1 MRQIR
6 LVTWG
11 LIIVIA
17 IFLAYGRFYPDSNP
31 AAKIADD
38 VRPFSLTNHKGES
51 VSEKDFAG
59 KYMLIFFGYS
69 FCPDVCPT
77 ELSKVTVA
85 LDMLEKQGRSID
97 NLQPLFITIDPER
110 DTPKQLS
117 EYLSLFHS
125 KYIGLTGTAEEI
137 AKVAKTYQVYYK
149 KSDINDT
156 SDSYLMDHMSIT
168 FLLDGSARR
177 IYMFAANITPAEL
190 VEALKP
196 LTDEK

>member
-6 LVTWG
+6 LITWG
-11 LIIVIA
+11 LILAIIV
-17 IFLAYGRFYPDSNP
+17 FMVYLRFNPEGNP
-31 AAKIADD
+31 AATIADD
-38 VRPFSLTNHKGES
+38 IRPFSLTNHQGER
-51 VSEKDFAG
+51 VSHEDFAG

-97 NLQPLFITIDPER
+97 NIQPLFITIDPVR
-110 DTPKQLS
+110 DTPQQLS
-117 EYLSLFHS
+117 EYISLFHP
-125 KYIGLTGTAEEI
+125 KFIGLTGSPQEI
-137 AKVAKTYQVYYK
+137 DEVAKTYQIYYK
-149 KSDINDT
+149 KSDPNDT
-156 SDSYLMDHMSIT
+156 SDGYLMDHMSLT

-177 IYMFAANITPAEL
+177 IYMFAASTTPSEL
-190 VEALKP
+190 AEALKP

>member
-6 LVTWG
+6 LITWG
-11 LIIVIA
+11 LILAIIV
-17 IFLAYGRFYPDSNP
+17 FMVYLRFNPEGNP
-31 AAKIADD
+31 AATIADD
-38 VRPFSLTNHKGES
+38 IRPFSLTNHKGER
-51 VSEKDFAG
+51 VSHEDFAG

-97 NLQPLFITIDPER
+97 NIQPLFITIDPVR
-110 DTPKQLS
+110 DTPQQLS
-117 EYLSLFHS
+117 EYISLFHP
-125 KYIGLTGTAEEI
+125 KFIGLTGSPQEI
-137 AKVAKTYQVYYK
+137 DEVAKTYQIYYK
-149 KSDINDT
+149 KSDPNDT
-156 SDSYLMDHMSIT
+156 SDGYLMDHMSLT

-177 IYMFAANITPAEL
+177 IYMFSADTTPSEL
-190 VEALKP
+190 AKALKP